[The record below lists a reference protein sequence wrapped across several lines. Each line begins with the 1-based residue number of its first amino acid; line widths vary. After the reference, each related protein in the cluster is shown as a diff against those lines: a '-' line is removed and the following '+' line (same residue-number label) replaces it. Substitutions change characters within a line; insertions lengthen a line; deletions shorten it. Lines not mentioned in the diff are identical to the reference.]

1 MFSASGINGH
11 QESGSSRDLRHSQ
24 ALSKIAGFPLTLTT
38 ETMPQFY
45 TGDELGKI
53 KLINCSKHEEGW
65 NFEEHTVYTP
75 LAHAQFA
82 SGESEANGI
91 KSQAIQRLASVKLP
105 ERVVSMKQPL
115 PCIPLS
121 YAISLSKACCC
132 SSKWDCSRFFDQG

>member
-11 QESGSSRDLRHSQ
+11 QESGSSRDLSQ
-24 ALSKIAGFPLTLTT
+24 ALSKIAGLPLTLTT

-53 KLINCSKHEEGW
+53 KLINCTKHEEVW
-65 NFEEHTVYTP
+65 SFEEHTAYTP

-91 KSQAIQRLASVKLP
+91 KSQAIQRLASAKLP
-105 ERVVSMKQPL
+105 ERVMVSMKQPL
-115 PCIPLS
+115 LCIFPS
-121 YAISLSKACCC
+121 YAISSSKACCC
-132 SSKWDCSRFFDQG
+132 STKWDCSRFFDQG